1 MRNLRVHI
9 IAALVVTLFTVHT
22 FVPDLYAAPQANQ
35 LVFQTLPLAASDRP
49 SDDLTDPD
57 RLIDQPKIESTEYK
71 ISAFPNP
78 NAGKFRLEISGPFVD
93 SVDLV
98 IINVSGKQVYKRKL
112 VKNGELFLNLT
123 PLRKG
128 IYFAQIRQEN
138 KVVSHPIIYA
148 YDE

>member
-1 MRNLRVHI
+1 MQ
-9 IAALVVTLFTVHT
+9 
-22 FVPDLYAAPQANQ
+22 VPQIQESPQIVSEWESGEEIGPDELNED
-35 LVFQTLPLAASDRP
+35 VIEFQ
-49 SDDLTDPD
+49 
-57 RLIDQPKIESTEYK
+57 

-98 IINVSGKQVYKRKL
+98 IINVSGEKVYSRKL
-112 VKNGELFLNLT
+112 VENGELFLNLT

-128 IYFAQIRQEN
+128 IYFAQIRSEN